1 MKKVISFLF
10 GIGSF
15 FFFAKSAALSL
26 LYLYK
31 TGGFFLCLLGF
42 FGFPFMVV
50 FVPFLAGFQQGNWGP
65 LLSGLMSIGCAI
77 LAVLFSDK

>member
-1 MKKVISFLF
+1 MKKVIYFSF

-15 FFFAKSAALSL
+15 FFFIKSAFLSL

-31 TGGFFLCLLGF
+31 TGGFLLCLLGF

-50 FVPFLAGFQQGNWGP
+50 FVPFLAGLQQGNWGP
-65 LLSGLMSIGCAI
+65 LLSGLTSIGCGI
-77 LAVLFSDK
+77 LAVLFSEK